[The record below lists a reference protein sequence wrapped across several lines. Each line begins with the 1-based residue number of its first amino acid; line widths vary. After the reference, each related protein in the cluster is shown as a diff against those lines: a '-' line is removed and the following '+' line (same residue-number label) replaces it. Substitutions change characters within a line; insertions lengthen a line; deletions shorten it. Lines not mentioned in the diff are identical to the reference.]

1 MPLILQEDEGKK
13 LSGKKAIVPKR
24 LSDELKKRKSAYS
37 DYTMSRGWKRLNAL
51 TGDYNKRSDE
61 PNMTSDGRKIVS
73 FSDLK
78 KIDYEMRHMDQSKK
92 NLEYQMLG
100 SDTKQWV
107 HDELN
112 KIRTAN
118 KKVNQVKP
126 VPKLEKPKELDSKDN
141 NVKVGKA
148 TFNVSESNKKSIIIP
163 ESKILKIL
171 EDRNQTMFNFD
182 SNGNPFYGKYNYQH
196 FIDYLEN
203 IGRYGQLQPTNFNIN
218 SLCQYIDSFMDDA
231 LENSLTNNVDDEDTF
246 NNMLYGF
253 SEIIMDAMD
262 GDWRAK
268 DYLTDNGLELVK
280 QIQDEG
286 IEHKDDIF
294 DYLNQN
300 IYTPLKFFLT
310 DRGLV
315 QIETYASDVNS
326 SRLEESGFYEG
337 IELNDRGLLYV
348 ERCISIPYPM
358 GYRGNDMKN
367 DTYTYFNNNY
377 GGVGNCWSWKKG
389 GGESYLANSFDDGSG
404 NIRMIGCVDPRNVN
418 WVVTLSR
425 NMYSLRDEKEIFIN
439 SGKPIEVDS
448 IKFESLQ
455 NGREQFYEKSNYEL
469 LQKPI
474 IVKA

>member
-148 TFNVSESNKKSIIIP
+148 TFNVSENNKKSIIIP

-182 SNGNPFYGKYNYQH
+182 SNGNPFYGKFNYQH
-196 FIDYLEN
+196 FVDHLEN
-203 IGRYGQLQPTNFNIN
+203 IGKYGQLQPTNFNIN

-262 GDWRAK
+262 GDWRAT

-300 IYTPLKFFLT
+300 IYTPLRT
-310 DRGLV
+310 VACHR
-315 QIETYASDVNS
+315 
-326 SRLEESGFYEG
+326 
-337 IELNDRGLLYV
+337 
-348 ERCISIPYPM
+348 
-358 GYRGNDMKN
+358 
-367 DTYTYFNNNY
+367 
-377 GGVGNCWSWKKG
+377 
-389 GGESYLANSFDDGSG
+389 
-404 NIRMIGCVDPRNVN
+404 
-418 WVVTLSR
+418 
-425 NMYSLRDEKEIFIN
+425 
-439 SGKPIEVDS
+439 
-448 IKFESLQ
+448 
-455 NGREQFYEKSNYEL
+455 
-469 LQKPI
+469 
-474 IVKA
+474 

>member
-148 TFNVSESNKKSIIIP
+148 TFNVSENNKKSIIIP

-182 SNGNPFYGKYNYQH
+182 NNGNVFYGKYNYQH

-203 IGRYGQLQPTNFNIN
+203 IGKYGQLSPTNFDSSFLMKYVN
-218 SLCQYIDSFMDDA
+218 SFIDDA
-231 LENSLTNNVDDEDTF
+231 LENTLTNNVDDDDVFDNLLE
-246 NNMLYGF
+246 GF
-253 SEIIMDAMD
+253 AEILSDAIE
-262 GDWRAK
+262 GDNRAK
-268 DYLTDNGLELVK
+268 GFLTDNGFELAK
-280 QIQDEG
+280 MLSNEKYISKIG
-286 IEHKDDIF
+286 IF
-294 DYLNQN
+294 NYLKNN
-300 IYTPLKFFLT
+300 IYQPLKFFLN
-310 DRGLV
+310 DNGLAE
-315 QIETYASDVNS
+315 IEDYADEINLN
-326 SRLEESGFYEG
+326 RLEESNFFDGLT
-337 IELNDRGLLYV
+337 LNDRGLLYI
-348 ERCISIPYPM
+348 ERCISIPYTK
-358 GYRGNDMKN
+358 GYRGNDRTN
-367 DTYTYFNNNY
+367 DTFKYFSNEY

-389 GGESYLANSFDDGSG
+389 GGEAYLSRSFDDGTSI
-404 NIRMIGCVDPRNVN
+404 IRMIGCVDPRNVD
-418 WVVTLSR
+418 WVTTISR
-425 NMYSLRDEKEIFIN
+425 NMYSLRNEKEIYIDNFKTLEIDEI
-439 SGKPIEVDS
+439 SIENENKTDY
-448 IKFESLQ
+448 Q
-455 NGREQFYEKSNYEL
+455 GNNYGTKL
-469 LQKPI
+469 LKNPI
-474 IVKA
+474 IVRA